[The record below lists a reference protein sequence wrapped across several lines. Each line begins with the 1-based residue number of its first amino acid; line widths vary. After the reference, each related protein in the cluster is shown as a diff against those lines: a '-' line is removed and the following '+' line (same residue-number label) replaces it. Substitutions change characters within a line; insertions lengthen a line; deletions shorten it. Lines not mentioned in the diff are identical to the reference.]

1 MLEILFSFL
10 SSFRVYFRT
19 HADIQLE
26 VLALRHQVTVLQRTN
41 PKPKLRPADRRLWV
55 WLSRSW
61 SRWRSALV
69 IVKPAT
75 VVEWHRHGF
84 RWYWTWKV
92 RHGRSGRPRV
102 PKETRDLIRMMSREN
117 PLWGAPRSL
126 VLAVGDTMHALR
138 TGRVTSWPLDS
149 VYSHSCSRLCL

>member
-69 IVKPAT
+69 IVKPDT
-75 VVEWHRHGF
+75 VIDWHRRGF

-92 RHGRSGRPRV
+92 RHGKAGRPSV
-102 PKETRDLIRMMSREN
+102 PKACPTPKLSRSDKGLNSKRVRGTPCGQNSRSAETTKTYRFAFSQE
-117 PLWGAPRSL
+117 PAFG
-126 VLAVGDTMHALR
+126 
-138 TGRVTSWPLDS
+138 
-149 VYSHSCSRLCL
+149 